1 MTLKRFAMVSFS
13 PFHPTQIH
21 PFKFKEIYADK
32 RLRNVAN
39 NPLFFQNTDGHT
51 IIVVSRRSTGRS
63 GIPSVLS
70 EDAYWETSGRLFLA
84 GVRKSDMSER
94 SLDRDET
101 AELVYSVM

>member
-70 EDAYWETSGRLFLA
+70 EAYWETSGCFIFSGGEKIRN
-84 GVRKSDMSER
+84 VRKEP
-94 SLDRDET
+94 
-101 AELVYSVM
+101 